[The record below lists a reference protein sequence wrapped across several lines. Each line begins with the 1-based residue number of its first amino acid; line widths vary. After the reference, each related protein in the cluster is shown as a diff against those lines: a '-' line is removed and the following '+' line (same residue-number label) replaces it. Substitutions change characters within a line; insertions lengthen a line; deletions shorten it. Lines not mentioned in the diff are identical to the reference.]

1 MRLILTFIR
10 RYPVQSMITLL
21 AMLFAGIAEGFG
33 LSMLLPLLGIAM
45 DIPGVSGGASPHSK
59 SALERTITEIL
70 GTLGLTPTI
79 SLLLFVFAF
88 SVMLK
93 AALVLLAN
101 KRVGYMVARLST
113 DLRLDL
119 IRALFATRWEYYVR
133 QPIGRFTNAIST
145 ETRRSAEAYLQGI
158 MILAFIMHAIVYG
171 IVAMMM
177 DWKATLVTLIAGV
190 FILSSLRRLVTTAR
204 KAGKRQTKLLKF
216 LLTML
221 TDTLQSIKPLKA
233 MAREDMAYNMLQAKT
248 KSLNKALQKQVFSK
262 EALQALQEPLIT
274 VFFVFG
280 IYMALVHWHLPLAR
294 VLLMVFMLT
303 KVLKT
308 LQKAQKEYQSLV
320 IAESAY
326 WSLWSK
332 LEEAQAA
339 RETATGT
346 AAPSFSSSIRLEGV
360 LFSYGDRF
368 VLNNTSLCFP
378 KGSFSVITGVS
389 GGGKTTIADL
399 ISGLLTPR
407 EGAVWIDDL
416 PLTQIDL
423 RAWRRMIGYVPQET
437 LLLHDSVLINVTLG
451 APELSEQD
459 AERAL
464 REAGAWEFVS
474 EMPEGI
480 HSVVGERGMRLS
492 GGQRQRITI
501 ARALVHKPQ
510 LLILDEATSALDPA
524 SEAEICR
531 TLRELKG
538 KLTILAITH
547 QRALSEAADR
557 VFQLSDGRI
566 RAVDQFPE
574 QEQPAAT
581 SAEPA
586 VE

>member
-1 MRLILTFIR
+1 MHLILTFIR
-10 RYPVQSMITLL
+10 RYPVQSLLALL

-33 LSMLLPLLGIAM
+33 LSMLLPLLGVAM
-45 DIPGVSGGASPHSK
+45 DLPGVSGGASHHSK
-59 SALERTITEIL
+59 SALERAITGFL
-70 GTLGLTPTI
+70 DTLGLTPTI

-101 KRVGYMVARLST
+101 KRVGYIVAQLST
-113 DLRLDL
+113 DLRLEL

-133 QPIGRFTNAIST
+133 QPIGRFTNAVAT
-145 ETRRSAEAYLQGI
+145 EARRSAEAYLQGI
-158 MILAFIMHAIVYG
+158 MILTFVMHATVYG
-171 IVAMMM
+171 IVALMM

-190 FILSSLRRLVTTAR
+190 FILSSLRRLVTTA
-204 KAGKRQTKLLKF
+204 KTAGRRQTKLLKF
-216 LLTML
+216 LLSLL

-233 MAREDMAYNMLQAKT
+233 MAREDMVYAMLQDKT
-248 KSLNKALQKQVFSK
+248 RSLNKALRKQVFSK

-280 IYMALVHWHLPLAR
+280 IYLALVRWHLPLAR
-294 VLLMVFMLT
+294 VLLMAFMLT

-308 LQKAQKEYQSLV
+308 LQKAQKEYQNLM
-320 IAESAY
+320 ITESAY
-326 WSLWSK
+326 WSLRSK
-332 LEEAQAA
+332 IEEAQAA
-339 RETATGT
+339 EESTAGT
-346 AAPSFSSSIRLEGV
+346 IAPSFSSSIRLEGI

-378 KGSFSVITGVS
+378 KGSFSVLTGVS

-399 ISGLLTPR
+399 VTGLLTPQ

-423 RAWRRMIGYVPQET
+423 RAWRKMIGYVPQET

-451 APELSEQD
+451 ALELSEQD

-524 SEAEICR
+524 SEADICR

-538 KLTILAITH
+538 RLTILAITH
-547 QRALSEAADR
+547 QQALSAAADQVFRLSEGKIER
-557 VFQLSDGRI
+557 VDHFLEQGR
-566 RAVDQFPE
+566 
-574 QEQPAAT
+574 
-581 SAEPA
+581 EPA

>member
-10 RYPVQSMITLL
+10 RYPVQSLLALL

-33 LSMLLPLLGIAM
+33 LSMLLPLLGVAM
-45 DIPGVSGGASPHSK
+45 DLPSVSGGVSHHSK
-59 SALERTITEIL
+59 SALERAITEIL
-70 GTLGLTPTI
+70 RTLGLTPTI

-101 KRVGYMVARLST
+101 KRVGYIVAQLST

-133 QPIGRFTNAIST
+133 QPIGRFTNAVAT
-145 ETRRSAEAYLQGI
+145 EARRSAEAYLQGI
-158 MILAFIMHAIVYG
+158 MILTFIMHATVYG
-171 IVAMMM
+171 IVALMV
-177 DWKATLVTLIAGV
+177 DWQATIVTLIAGI
-190 FILSSLRRLVTTAR
+190 FILYSLRRLVTKAK
-204 KAGKRQTKLLKF
+204 KAGRRQTKLLKF
-216 LLTML
+216 LLSLL

-233 MAREDMAYNMLQAKT
+233 MAREDMAYAMLQAKT
-248 KSLNKALQKQVFSK
+248 KSLNKALRKQVFSK

-280 IYMALVHWHLPLAR
+280 IYLALVRWHLPLAR
-294 VLLMVFMLT
+294 VLLMAFMLT

-308 LQKAQKEYQSLV
+308 LQKAQKEYQNLM
-320 IAESAY
+320 ITESAY
-326 WSLWSK
+326 WSLQSK
-332 LEEAQAA
+332 IEETQAA
-339 RETATGT
+339 QESAAGT
-346 AAPSFSSSIRLEGV
+346 IAPSFSSSIRLEGV

-378 KGSFSVITGVS
+378 KGSFSVLTGVS

-399 ISGLLTPR
+399 ITGLLTPQ

-423 RAWRRMIGYVPQET
+423 RAWRKLIGYVPQET
-437 LLLHDSVLINVTLG
+437 LLLHDSVLVNVTLG

-464 REAGAWEFVS
+464 REAGAWGFVA

-501 ARALVHKPQ
+501 ARALVHQPQ

-524 SEAEICR
+524 SEVEICR
-531 TLRELKG
+531 TLRDLKG

-547 QRALSEAADR
+547 QRALSDAADQ
-557 VFQLSDGRI
+557 VFRLSNGKVQLVENFTG
-566 RAVDQFPE
+566 

-581 SAEPA
+581 P
-586 VE
+586 V